1 VKPRPWRRAAA
12 AALGAAALLL
22 GAPGAAAGL
31 PVPAASAAK
40 VQAVVREAPA
50 VAAQVAAGRLPPLA
64 ERLGAEPLVVTPVER
79 PGRHGGVLRT
89 ALRGGGDHNAI
100 LRIVGPQGLVRWN
113 ADMTGVLPGVARA
126 WSVSADATTFT
137 FELRR
142 GMRWSDGKPFGADDV
157 VFAMNELVLDRAFNP
172 SVPARYMAGG
182 QPVRVEKLS
191 PHSVRFRFAAPY
203 RRFLDELATPLGQHA
218 TLYQRTYCARFH
230 PRFAPAAELQALLL
244 EGRHKDWPA
253 LMRQRCGDIEL
264 PSRWA
269 NPERPTLDP
278 WLLREPYRGGA
289 TRVTLVRN
297 PWFWQVDPEGR
308 QLPYIDELQFSIISD
323 VETILLKTLAGEI
336 DLQLRHINLVQNK
349 PVLAKGRRKAGLEFV
364 DLAGTSA
371 SSVGL
376 YFNLSHKDATLR
388 RLFNERRFRE
398 AISHAIDREEILEAV
413 YLGVGE
419 PHQVGPAPQHPLFNR
434 QLATQHLAFD
444 PKRANALLDELG
456 FGRRDGQ
463 RRRLWPDGRRLFFT
477 IDYPVNNTEAGDI
490 LNLVRRDLAAVG
502 IEVGINAVE
511 RSLFYDRA
519 AKNDHDVGA
528 TIVPGGLDPAEDLR
542 AIVAAHPLDSRQSLE
557 WQKWYESRG
566 ARGETPSAGM
576 QRRYELLDRWRAA
589 PTAEAADALF
599 RQMLQEAAE
608 AFEVVG
614 IVRPTTEP
622 GMRRATLRN
631 VPSPLINAWTFATP
645 GAALPQQFFY
655 DCSPAGAKPVPGVAP
670 C

>member
-1 VKPRPWRRAAA
+1 MRAACVAVLTLVA
-12 AALGAAALLL
+12 AALPHAT
-22 GAPGAAAGL
+22 
-31 PVPAASAAK
+31 ASAAPAPAGRTAT
-40 VQAVVREAPA
+40 QALEAPA
-50 VAAQVAAGRLPPLA
+50 IAAQVAAGQLPPLA
-64 ERLGAEPLVVTPVER
+64 ERTGAEPLVVNPVER

-113 ADMTGVLPGVARA
+113 ADMTGVLPGVAKA
-126 WSVSADATTFT
+126 WTVSPDATSFT

-142 GMRWSDGKPFGADDV
+142 GMRWSDGKAFTADDV
-157 VFAMNELVLDRAFNP
+157 AFAMNELVLDRAFNP

-182 QPVRVEKLS
+182 QPVRVEMLG
-191 PHSVRFRFAAPY
+191 PHTVRFRFNAPY
-203 RRFLDELATPLGQHA
+203 RRFLEELATPLGQHA
-218 TLYQRTYCARFH
+218 TLYQRAYCTRFH
-230 PRFAPAAELQALLL
+230 PRFARAPELQALLVA
-244 EGRHKDWPA
+244 GRHKDWPA
-253 LMRQRCGDIEL
+253 LMRAQCGDIEL

-269 NPERPTLDP
+269 NPERPTIDP
-278 WLLREPYRGGA
+278 WLVREPYRGGA

-297 PWFWQVDPEGR
+297 PWFWQTDTEGR

-323 VETILLKTLAGEI
+323 VETILLKTLSGEL

-349 PVLAKGRRKAGLEFV
+349 PVLAQGRRKAGLDFV

-371 SSVGL
+371 ASVGL
-376 YFNLSHKDATLR
+376 YFNLSHKNTALR
-388 RLFNERRFRE
+388 ELFNKRAFRE
-398 AISHAIDREEILEAV
+398 AISHAIDRQEILEAV

-419 PHQVGPAPQHPLFNR
+419 PHQVGPAPAHPLFNR
-434 QLATQHLAFD
+434 QLATQHLGFD
-444 PKRANALLDELG
+444 AKRANALLDELG
-456 FGRRDGQ
+456 FARRDSQ
-463 RRRLWPDGRRLFFT
+463 RRRLWPDGKRLFFT

-502 IEVGINAVE
+502 VDVGINAVE

-519 AKNDHDVGA
+519 AKNEHDVGA

-557 WQKWYESRG
+557 WQRWYESRG
-566 ARGETPSAGM
+566 ARGEVPSASM
-576 QRRYELLDRWRAA
+576 QRRYALLDRWRAA

-599 RQMLQEAAE
+599 RQMLQEAAD

-622 GMRRATLRN
+622 GVRRATLRN

-645 GAALPQQFFY
+645 GGALPQQFFY
-655 DCSPAGAKPVPGVAP
+655 DCTPTGARPVPGADA

>member
-1 VKPRPWRRAAA
+1 MRWRAQVATAVATLLVLLEPLMSPTTLKAAT
-12 AALGAAALLL
+12 L
-22 GAPGAAAGL
+22 
-31 PVPAASAAK
+31 
-40 VQAVVREAPA
+40 EAPA
-50 VAAQVAAGRLPPLA
+50 VAALVAQNQLPPLA
-64 ERLGAEPLVVTPVER
+64 ERLGPEPLVVTPLEK

-113 ADMTGVLPGVARA
+113 ATMTGVLPGVAKA
-126 WSVSADATTFT
+126 WTVSADATTFT
-137 FELRR
+137 FQLRR
-142 GMRWSDGKPFGADDV
+142 GMRWSDGKPFTAADV
-157 VFAMNELVLDRAFNP
+157 LFAMNELVLDRAFNP
-172 SVPARYMAGG
+172 SVPARYMASG
-182 QPVRVEKLS
+182 QPVRVEKLDA
-191 PHSVRFRFAAPY
+191 HTVRFRFAAPY
-203 RRFLDELATPLGQHA
+203 RRFLEELATPLGQHA
-218 TLYQRTYCARFH
+218 TLYQRAYCARFH
-230 PRFAPAAELQALLL
+230 PRFARAPELQAMLV

-253 LMRQRCGDIEL
+253 LMRQRCGDIEQ

-269 NPERPTLDP
+269 NPERPTIDP

-297 PWFWQVDPEGR
+297 PWFWQVDTQGR

-323 VETILLKTLAGEI
+323 VETILLKTLAGDF

-349 PVLAKGRRKAGLEFV
+349 PVLAQGRRKAGLAFV

-376 YFNLSHKDATLR
+376 YFNLSHKNPALR
-388 RLFNERRFRE
+388 QLFNQRAFRE
-398 AISHAIDREEILEAV
+398 AVSHAIDREEILEAV
-413 YLGVGE
+413 YLGVGV
-419 PHQVGPAPQHPLFNR
+419 PHQVGPAPEHPLFNR
-434 QLATQHLAFD
+434 QLATQHLAYD
-444 PKRANALLDELG
+444 LKRANALLDGLG
-456 FGRRDGQ
+456 LQRRDAQ
-463 RRRLWPDGRRLFFT
+463 RRRLWPDGRRVFFT
-477 IDYPVNNTEAGDI
+477 IDFPVNNTEAGDI

-502 IEVGINAVE
+502 LDVGINAVE

-519 AKNDHDVGA
+519 AKNEHDVGA

-557 WQKWYESRG
+557 WQRWYESKG
-566 ARGETPSAGM
+566 VRGEVPSASM
-576 QRRYELLDRWRAA
+576 QRRYALLDQWRAA
-589 PTAEAADALF
+589 PTAEAAEGLF

-614 IVRPTTEP
+614 LVRPTTEP
-622 GMRRATLRN
+622 GVRRTSLRN

-645 GAALPQQFFY
+645 GGALPQQFFF
-655 DCSPAGAKPVPGVAP
+655 DCPAAGERLLPGATP